1 MPPVPLMPP
10 IKVVQ
15 FVPNLESGGVERG
28 TLEIAQAL
36 VDAGHESHVVS
47 NGGRMVDEL
56 TRQGSTHHPWALH
69 RKTPATLL
77 KVAALRRWLE
87 NLQPDII
94 HVRSRMPAWVVWLA
108 WRKMNPA
115 TRPRLV
121 TTLHGLHSV
130 SWYSKIMGKGERVI
144 AVSKTAE
151 RYLLEHCGVSQQN
164 VRLIYRGAEPSAFPR
179 GYEPSEP
186 WQQAWQA
193 EFPQLKDKRLICLPG
208 RLSRLK
214 AHHHLIT
221 LLHRLKTTG
230 VSDVAGLIVGGKDP
244 AHQAY
249 FDELQRQM
257 AAAGVSKDIVFTGH
271 RTDMREIY
279 AMSSVVL
286 AVSNKAESFGRT
298 ALEPLCIG
306 TPVVGFDVGGVGEIL
321 AVMFPQGR
329 VPNQDSEALFTAVAS
344 VLADKSATV
353 AENTEFLLSNMCHQ
367 TLQTYAELLLEGSSA
382 AELQP

>member
-344 VLADKSATV
+344 VLADRSATV

>member
-69 RKTPATLL
+69 RKSPATLL
-77 KVAALRRWLE
+77 KMAALRRWLE
-87 NLQPDII
+87 NLQPDIV

-164 VRLIYRGAEPSAFPR
+164 IRLIYRGTDPSAFPR
-179 GYEPSEP
+179 GYEPGEL
-186 WQQAWQA
+186 WRQAWRA
-193 EFPQLKDKRLICLPG
+193 EFPQLSGKRLICLPG

-221 LLHRLKTTG
+221 LLHRLKTAG

-257 AAAGVSKDIVFTGH
+257 AAAGVSNDIVFTGH

-321 AVMFPQGR
+321 TVMFPQGR

-353 AENTEFLLSNMCHQ
+353 AENTEFLLSNMCSQ
-367 TLQTYAELLLEGSSA
+367 TLQTYAELLLEGSPA
-382 AELQP
+382 AELQT

>member
-144 AVSKTAE
+144 AVSKTAK

-164 VRLIYRGAEPSAFPR
+164 IRLIYRGTAPSAFPR

-186 WQQAWQA
+186 WRQAWQA

-257 AAAGVSKDIVFTGH
+257 AAAGVSNDIVFTGH

-279 AMSSVVL
+279 AISSVVL

-344 VLADKSATV
+344 VLADRSATV
-353 AENTEFLLSNMCHQ
+353 AENTEFLLSNMCSQ

-382 AELQP
+382 AELQT